1 MSHSSK
7 PPGAG
12 PVRCSQCGTENPRG
26 QAMCWL
32 CGAVLVSAA
41 DDENYYAS
49 PAGGELP
56 SYGLSTLLMV
66 VTLIALILGVAAVA
80 PGWAILLAVLAV
92 PALVRTATASRG
104 RATSAGEKV
113 GLFLVS
119 LGAAFT
125 TLVTAVV
132 TACAAFVAIC
142 FGGAFGATAL
152 RNVGGPRVLFN
163 TIIPLAI
170 GGGLLAGLVAAF
182 VIARQL
188 WPRREDK

>member
-1 MSHSSK
+1 
-7 PPGAG
+7 
-12 PVRCSQCGTENPRG
+12 
-26 QAMCWL
+26 MCWL

-80 PGWAILLAVLAV
+80 PGWAILLAVLSV

-104 RATSAGEKV
+104 RATTAGEKM

-119 LGAAFT
+119 LGVAFT

-132 TACAAFVAIC
+132 AACAAFVAIC
-142 FGGAFGATAL
+142 FGGVFGAAAL
-152 RNVGGPRVLFN
+152 NNTVGDRSIFN
-163 TIIPLAI
+163 AVIPLAI
-170 GGGLLAGLVAAF
+170 IGGMIAGLVVAF
-182 VIARQL
+182 VLARQL
-188 WPRREDK
+188 WPRRKDP